1 MKENLFNKLQQAIQ
15 EYDAANAAE
24 LAKQTISEK
33 IDPLET
39 LDVLTKTIR
48 IIGEKFEKNEI
59 FLPELIG
66 AAEAMTASTAILEEE
81 IDRQGKQKQGAG
93 LIVIGTV
100 FGDIHDIGKNIV
112 ATLLR
117 AAGYHVYDCGVN
129 VKASSF
135 IEAIGSEKPDIL
147 ALSALLTT
155 TAPEQQKV
163 IKALEENNDRENITV
178 IVGGGGVTEE
188 FSRTIGADGYAAT
201 AAGAVTLA
209 QKLLA

>member
-1 MKENLFNKLQQAIQ
+1 MKNHLLDKLQQAIQ
-15 EYDAANAAE
+15 EYDAKNAE
-24 LAKQTISEK
+24 TLTKQIVAEK

-39 LDVLTKTIR
+39 LDILTNTIR
-48 IIGEKFEKNEI
+48 TIGDKFEKDEI

-66 AAEAMTASTAILEEE
+66 AAEAMTASTNILEEE
-81 IDRQGKQKQGAG
+81 IKRQGKKKQDTGTIA
-93 LIVIGTV
+93 IGTV

-117 AAGYHVYDCGVN
+117 AAGYSVYDCGVN

-155 TAPEQQKV
+155 TAQEQERVVQTLEDNGDRAA
-163 IKALEENNDRENITV
+163 IKI

-188 FSRTIGADGYAAT
+188 FAQDIGADGYAAT
-201 AAGAVTLA
+201 AAGAVSLV
-209 QKLLA
+209 QKLLS

>member
-1 MKENLFNKLQQAIQ
+1 MKENLLYKLQQAIR
-15 EYDAANAAE
+15 EYDAENAEA
-24 LAKQTISEK
+24 LTKQTVAEN

-48 IIGEKFEKNEI
+48 TIGEKFEKNEI

-66 AAEAMTASTAILEEE
+66 AAEAMTSSTNILEEE
-81 IDRQGKQKQGAG
+81 IKRQGKKKQDVGT
-93 LIVIGTV
+93 IVIGTV

-117 AAGYHVYDCGVN
+117 AAGYSIYDRGVN

-155 TAPEQQKV
+155 TAPEQERVVQTLIDKGDRAA
-163 IKALEENNDRENITV
+163 IKI

-188 FSRTIGADGYAAT
+188 FAQDIGADGYAAT
-201 AAGAVTLA
+201 AAGAVNLV
-209 QKLLA
+209 QKLLS